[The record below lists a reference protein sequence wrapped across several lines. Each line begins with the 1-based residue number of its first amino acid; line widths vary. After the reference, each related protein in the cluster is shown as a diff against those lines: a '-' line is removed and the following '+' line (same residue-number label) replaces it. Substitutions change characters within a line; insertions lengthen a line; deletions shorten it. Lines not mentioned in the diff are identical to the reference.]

1 MSRLRLLLSFQR
13 PSVFKSDRN
22 PFPRHFISICFC
34 NFRNILAMTDI
45 KTHIGYARAWVRLAL
60 EKKLLSKH
68 FRTLLSDTALLRTLY
83 KRSAFVRCED
93 EKEQFLYH
101 LLTLNAVDYFCFT
114 NTYPTTST
122 FAHSFFF
129 KLKCIESAHNLP
141 NSNRFDLFPFPMIF
155 SCLFCVF
162 RSFSFIHSELPYR
175 VVIFPSKKYGPV
187 TTTANVW
194 VAISGTLC
202 ETQQV
207 TIPRSSL
214 EFVFHV
220 SFQLT
225 QSFDI
230 HYSYTIVIALHLL
243 TA

>member
-1 MSRLRLLLSFQR
+1 MHTSVIIPPSFNLSL
-13 PSVFKSDRN
+13 DRKR
-22 PFPRHFISICFC
+22 FSTHFNAFFFGFRV
-34 NFRNILAMTDI
+34 FRNILAMTDI

-114 NTYPTTST
+114 STYPTTST
-122 FAHSFFF
+122 FAHLRVFCCFCFRF
-129 KLKCIESAHNLP
+129 KCTHFMFN
-141 NSNRFDLFPFPMIF
+141 
-155 SCLFCVF
+155 
-162 RSFSFIHSELPYR
+162 FSFMHQSELPYR

-220 SFQLT
+220 SVQ
-225 QSFDI
+225 
-230 HYSYTIVIALHLL
+230 H
-243 TA
+243 